1 MPPIRTRDAESL
13 KEAHFIVSTI
23 TPVKPR
29 PAPKTAP
36 AAPGVAG
43 AAEPLVY
50 PVGSLSSRRVTLVIG
65 ITLFVALAF
74 YYFVGVDEGMTSVFG
89 HTMVVHEWVHDSR
102 HFLGFPC
109 H

>member
-1 MPPIRTRDAESL
+1 M
-13 KEAHFIVSTI
+13 STI
-23 TPVKPR
+23 TPVKTL
-29 PAPKTAP
+29 PATKTAP
-36 AAPGVAG
+36 VASGVAT
-43 AAEPLVY
+43 EPLVY